1 MNPLL
6 NKLQPYPFERLRS
19 LLVGV
24 TPAPSLTAI
33 NLSIG
38 EPKHPTPQV
47 VTDAISANFVG
58 LSSYPATAGTPALR
72 QAISSWLQR
81 RYQLQA
87 LDADRHVLPV
97 LGSREALFALTQ
109 VVIDATK
116 ASGPPI
122 VIAPNPFYQIYEGA
136 TILAGAQ
143 PYYVNQNPEAG
154 FACDWASVPANI
166 WARTQ
171 LVFVCSPGNPTG
183 RVMPLAE
190 WQVLFELS
198 DQYGFVIAA
207 DECYSE
213 IWHTSAPLGALEAAQ
228 KLGRDW
234 TRLISFTSLS
244 KRSNTPGMRSGFV
257 SGDPKLIAAFLL
269 YRTYHGS
276 AMSPMIQAA
285 SVAAWNDEEHVSAN
299 RVLYREK
306 FKAVGAILQGEFA
319 VQQPDA
325 GFYFWLDLRSTLRGL
340 GMAVTGDDQL
350 VKTWYR
356 DTNVLTLP
364 GSYLSRSVGNDN
376 PGAGFVR
383 LALVEPLDACV
394 AGAIR
399 IVNQVRSAM
408 NGAKN

>member
-6 NKLQPYPFERLRS
+6 DKLKPYPFERLRG
-19 LLVGV
+19 LLAGV
-24 TPAPSLTAI
+24 VPASTLTPI

-38 EPKHPTPQV
+38 EPKHSTPKV
-47 VTDAISANFVG
+47 VTDAIGANFAG

-72 QAISSWLQR
+72 QAMANWLQR
-81 RYQLQA
+81 RYQLQGI
-87 LDADRHVLPV
+87 DADRHVLPV

-109 VVIDATK
+109 VVIDATE
-116 ASGPPI
+116 STSPPF

-136 TILAGAQ
+136 TLLAGAQ

-154 FACDWASVPANI
+154 FACDWTSVPSDV
-166 WARTQ
+166 WTKTQ

-183 RVMPLAE
+183 RVMPLEE
-190 WQVLFELS
+190 WRLLFQLS

-234 TRLISFTSLS
+234 SRLISFTSLS

-276 AMSPMIQAA
+276 AMGPMIQAA
-285 SVAAWNDEEHVSAN
+285 SVAAWNDEHHVQSN
-299 RVLYREK
+299 RDLYREK
-306 FKAVGAILQGEFA
+306 FTAVGGILKTEIK
-319 VQQPDA
+319 VTQPDA
-325 GFYFWLDLRSTLRGL
+325 GFYFWLDLRSALTDLGL
-340 GMAVTGDDQL
+340 ATSSDDQL
-350 VKTWYR
+350 IKTWYR
-356 DTNVLTLP
+356 DINVLALP
-364 GSYLSRSVGNDN
+364 GSFLSREANGSN

-383 LALVEPLDACV
+383 LALVEPLDAC
-394 AGAIR
+394 IT
-399 IVNQVRSAM
+399 
-408 NGAKN
+408 GAKRMVDHLRSSRKR